1 MKIQVEPYL
10 EESLVVKQAVLQ
22 DYEFKKNTKKAIRI
36 LIQSYKRGKKTL
48 VAGNG
53 GSAADAQHFPGEI
66 VARFKRER
74 RGYPMI
80 ALTTDSSVMTAW
92 SNDYDFA
99 SVFARQVEALGKK
112 GDVFIG
118 ISTSGD
124 SENIIQAVK
133 KAKSLGM
140 TTVGMLGKG
149 GGKLKNMCDVSIIVP
164 SQNTPRIQE
173 IHTLLVHIISEEIEK
188 TFEVK

>member
-1 MKIQVEPYL
+1 MKIQIEPYL
-10 EESLVVKQAVLQ
+10 EESLAVKQAVLQ

-140 TTVGMLGKG
+140 TTIGMLGKG

-173 IHTLLVHIISEEIEK
+173 IHTLLVHIISEEVEK